1 MKHNIFLGSGS
12 GSVGDVTSYRREG
25 TQVSRLRVRQ
35 INNPKSYGQA
45 EQRNFMAP
53 VSKFYAP
60 LAVALEQSW
69 EGKTPSASYSAFA
82 ARNISL
88 ARAKGWYLP
97 KGTGF
102 YPMPYQVTQGTLR
115 PVPLVPATDLSANG
129 IQVEVAI
136 TSAMEG
142 DTIGALSKA
151 LVSLGYS
158 NGDQITVIFA
168 HDAGN
173 GSFYPT
179 YYRFF
184 LNVDSTDLLTTLP
197 FTVAPLVAEA
207 TSISFKPI
215 GDDAVAGTIIVSRY
229 ENEKW
234 RRSTQTMLVS
244 EDILTAITSETAK
257 ENAIA
262 SYRDGAF
269 VPISE
274 VYLNGATGNANAAT
288 MATIA
293 ISATTELGEGLTVDF
308 STSSGLS
315 KSVTLSAE
323 AQSVELP
330 EGDFVVAKINA
341 DPESMAV
348 TWTNETT
355 SSMAAGMQ
363 YKFVA
368 ANCTIT
374 VLVGNF

>member
-25 TQVSRLRVRQ
+25 TQVSRLRVRK

-102 YPMPYQVTQGTLR
+102 YPMPYQVTEGTLK
-115 PVPLVPATDLSANG
+115 PVPVVATITIEETYL
-129 IQVEVAI
+129 QVMGNI
-136 TSAMEG
+136 TEETAG

-151 LVSLGYS
+151 FIALGYD
-158 NGDQITVIFA
+158 NGDQVTIIFA
-168 HDAGN
+168 HDN
-173 GSFYPT
+173 GEGLFYPT

-184 LNVDSTDLLTTLP
+184 LDATSKTPLSTLP
-197 FTVAPLVAEA
+197 FEVKTLGAGES
-207 TSISFKPI
+207 SIRIYPKNADI
-215 GDDAVAGTIIVSRY
+215 VAGTIIVSRY

-234 RRSTQTMLVS
+234 RRSTQSMLVS
-244 EDILTAITSETAK
+244 SKIKQAITSEDAK
-257 ENAIA
+257 TNAIA

-274 VYLNGATGNANAAT
+274 VYLNG
-288 MATIA
+288 
-293 ISATTELGEGLTVDF
+293 
-308 STSSGLS
+308 STKG
-315 KSVTLSAE
+315 
-323 AQSVELP
+323 
-330 EGDFVVAKINA
+330 
-341 DPESMAV
+341 
-348 TWTNETT
+348 
-355 SSMAAGMQ
+355 
-363 YKFVA
+363 
-368 ANCTIT
+368 
-374 VLVGNF
+374 

>member
-69 EGKTPSASYSAFA
+69 EGKSPAASYSAFA
-82 ARNISL
+82 ARNIQL

-102 YPMPYQVTQGTLR
+102 YPMPYQVTEGTLR
-115 PVPLVPATDLSANG
+115 PVPFHPVTDMAMDG
-129 IQVEVAI
+129 ISVKVKI
-136 TSAMEG
+136 TADMVGS
-142 DTIGALSKA
+142 TIGALSKA
-151 LVSLGYS
+151 FVSLGYKD
-158 NGDQITVIFA
+158 GDQVTVIFA
-168 HDAGN
+168 LNAGDGN
-173 GSFYPT
+173 FYPT
-179 YYRFF
+179 YFRFF
-184 LNVDSTDLLTTLP
+184 LNSESTELLTTLP
-197 FTVAPLVAEA
+197 FTVNEWSEGDN
-207 TSISFKPI
+207 SINFTPK
-215 GDDAVAGTIIVSRY
+215 GGTAVAGTIIVSRY

-257 ENAIA
+257 NNAIA

-274 VYLNGATGNANAAT
+274 VYLNG
-288 MATIA
+288 
-293 ISATTELGEGLTVDF
+293 
-308 STSSGLS
+308 S
-315 KSVTLSAE
+315 K
-323 AQSVELP
+323 Q
-330 EGDFVVAKINA
+330 G
-341 DPESMAV
+341 
-348 TWTNETT
+348 
-355 SSMAAGMQ
+355 
-363 YKFVA
+363 
-368 ANCTIT
+368 
-374 VLVGNF
+374 

>member
-102 YPMPYQVTQGTLR
+102 YPMPYQVTQGTMR
-115 PVPLVPATDLSANG
+115 PLNFTLSSAG
-129 IQVEVAI
+129 
-136 TSAMEG
+136 TSNVLKIKGAVTEDTAG
-142 DTIGALSKA
+142 TTIGALSKYFI
-151 LVSLGYS
+151 SLGYK
-158 NGDQITVIFA
+158 NGDQVTVIVA
-168 HDAGN
+168 IDAGQ
-173 GSFYPT
+173 GSFYPS

-184 LNVDSTDLLTTLP
+184 LDSESTELLTTLP
-197 FTVAPLVAEA
+197 FSVAGLTQGE
-207 TSISFKPI
+207 TEIQFEFK
-215 GDDAVAGTIIVSRY
+215 GVVVVAGTIIVSRY

-234 RRSTQTMLVS
+234 RRSTQKMLVTT
-244 EDILTAITSETAK
+244 DIMQAITSEAAK
-257 ENAIA
+257 ANAIA

-274 VYLNGATGNANAAT
+274 VYLNG
-288 MATIA
+288 
-293 ISATTELGEGLTVDF
+293 
-308 STSSGLS
+308 STQG
-315 KSVTLSAE
+315 
-323 AQSVELP
+323 
-330 EGDFVVAKINA
+330 
-341 DPESMAV
+341 
-348 TWTNETT
+348 
-355 SSMAAGMQ
+355 
-363 YKFVA
+363 
-368 ANCTIT
+368 
-374 VLVGNF
+374 

>member
-69 EGKTPSASYSAFA
+69 EGKSPSASYSAFA
-82 ARNISL
+82 ARNIQL
-88 ARAKGWYLP
+88 ARANGWYLP

-102 YPMPYQVTQGTLR
+102 YPMPYQVTEGTLR
-115 PVPLVPATDLSANG
+115 PVPFHSATDIS
-129 IQVEVAI
+129 
-136 TSAMEG
+136 MEG
-142 DTIGALSKA
+142 LSVRVGITADMVGNTIGALSKA
-151 LVSLGYS
+151 FVSLGYKD
-158 NGDQITVIFA
+158 GDQVTVIFVF
-168 HDAGN
+168 HAGN

-184 LNVDSTDLLTTLP
+184 LNSASTELLTTLP
-197 FTVAPLVAEA
+197 FNVGEWSEGDN
-207 TSISFKPI
+207 SIDFSPN
-215 GDDAVAGTIIVSRY
+215 GGSAVAGTIIVSRY

-257 ENAIA
+257 ANAIA

-274 VYLNGATGNANAAT
+274 VYLNG
-288 MATIA
+288 
-293 ISATTELGEGLTVDF
+293 
-308 STSSGLS
+308 STQG
-315 KSVTLSAE
+315 
-323 AQSVELP
+323 
-330 EGDFVVAKINA
+330 
-341 DPESMAV
+341 
-348 TWTNETT
+348 
-355 SSMAAGMQ
+355 
-363 YKFVA
+363 
-368 ANCTIT
+368 
-374 VLVGNF
+374 